1 MNTEQRIL
9 CLAARTTLEPIVER
23 QLVELLRGPVDWER
37 LWAQGHL
44 HEVLPLLTTTLR
56 RLAVQAPIPAPWLER
71 AQRRYY
77 ATMLRNSTLA
87 DELLRVLAAFQQS
100 GVEALPVKGLVLA
113 ETLYGSLAL
122 RPLGDLDVLV
132 RPADLPRA
140 RAALGELGYDQADEP
155 GYENAYHPYHDPP
168 YYRPVAGGSICLELH
183 WGLWAS
189 HFFQL
194 ELDALWRRVVPAQI
208 HGTTLSILSPE
219 DTLLHL
225 AIHRSRS
232 ALRLRFVCDVAELLR
247 HHRATLDW
255 EYLLSQTQAAGART
269 TMFYTL
275 ALAQELLDAPVP
287 DGLLARL
294 QVSRL
299 KRRLLEQTCGATALF
314 RPADPE
320 DLSQQPHLIL
330 RVFEQDGAIHILQA
344 LGASLIRT
352 ARKNIYSYR
361 RAHWLAASGD
371 SARIK

>member
-9 CLAARTTLEPIVER
+9 CLAARITLEPIGER
-23 QLVELLRGPVDWER
+23 QLVELLRGPVDWEH

-44 HEVLPLLTTTLR
+44 HEVLPLLTARLR
-56 RLAVQAPIPAPWLER
+56 RLAGQAPIPDPWLAR

-77 ATMLRNSTLA
+77 ATMLRNTALA
-87 DELLRVLAAFQQS
+87 EELLRVLAAFRQV
-100 GVEALPVKGLVLA
+100 GVAALPVKGVVLA

-132 RPADLPRA
+132 RPDDLPGA
-140 RAALGELGYDQADEP
+140 RAVLGALGFAQAAEP
-155 GYENAYHPYHDPP
+155 GYENIYHPYHDPP
-168 YYRPVAGGSICLELH
+168 YYRATESGTICLELH

-194 ELDALWRRVVPAQI
+194 ETDVLWRRAVPARLN
-208 HGTTLSILSPE
+208 GADVSILSPE

-247 HHRATLDW
+247 RHRATLDW
-255 EYLLSQTQAAGART
+255 DYLLAQTRAAGART

-275 ALAQELLDAPVP
+275 ALAEDLLEAPLP
-287 DGLLARL
+287 DGMLARL
-294 QVSRL
+294 HVSPM
-299 KRRLLEQTCGATALF
+299 KRRLLEYTCGTTALF
-314 RPADPE
+314 RPTKPD

-330 RVFEQDGAIHILQA
+330 RVLEQDGAVHILQA
-344 LGASLIRT
+344 LGASLTRT
-352 ARKNIYSYR
+352 ARKNIYNYR
-361 RAHWLAASGD
+361 RAHQLGGSGD
-371 SARIK
+371 PVPE